1 MLDYMIAHALEI
13 LWLCLGFGFLL
24 LVIFVVR
31 ALYVTTQLL
40 KKVNDLTDLTI
51 HYVNKPLSMIVQ
63 AEKTVT
69 QFLDKLNR

>member
-1 MLDYMIAHALEI
+1 MLDYMIENALQI
-13 LWLCLGFGFLL
+13 LWLCLGFGFVV
-24 LVIFVVR
+24 LVLFVIR
-31 ALYVTTQLL
+31 TLYVVTQLL

-69 QFLDKLNR
+69 QFLDKFNK

>member
-1 MLDYMIAHALEI
+1 MDYLIENALQI
-13 LWLCLGFGFLL
+13 LWLCLGFGFLI
-24 LVIFVVR
+24 LVFFVVR
-31 ALYVTTQLL
+31 AIYIATLLL

-69 QFLDKLNR
+69 QMLERFTK

>member
-1 MLDYMIAHALEI
+1 MLDYLMANALEI

-24 LVIFVVR
+24 LVLFVVR
-31 ALYVTTQLL
+31 ALYIATQLL

-69 QFLDKLNR
+69 QLLEKFNR

>member
-1 MLDYMIAHALEI
+1 MDYLFDNALQI

-24 LVIFVVR
+24 LVLFIIR
-31 ALYVTTQLL
+31 TIYIATQLL
-40 KKVNDLTDLTI
+40 KKINDLTDLTI

-69 QFLDKLNR
+69 QMLERFTK

>member
-1 MLDYMIAHALEI
+1 MLDYMMANALEI
-13 LWLCLGFGFLL
+13 LWLCLGFGFVV
-24 LVIFVVR
+24 LVLFVVR
-31 ALYVTTQLL
+31 ALYIATQLL

-69 QFLDKLNR
+69 QFLDKFNR

>member
-1 MLDYMIAHALEI
+1 MDYIFANALEI
-13 LWLCLGFGFLL
+13 LWLCLGFGFLI

-31 ALYVTTQLL
+31 AIYIATQLM

-51 HYVNKPLSMIVQ
+51 HYINKPLSMIVQ

-69 QFLDKLNR
+69 QMLERFIK